1 MRFGV
6 IHVFVWVMRRLGL
19 FDMITEY
26 PYMVTYRLKA
36 TGRKY
41 HYKKVDATHQAE
53 AMRIFEASMPSA
65 TVVSA
70 HALPQNFK

>member
-1 MRFGV
+1 
-6 IHVFVWVMRRLGL
+6 
-19 FDMITEY
+19 MITEY

-70 HALPQNFK
+70 HALPQNYKQVNYGKS

>member
-1 MRFGV
+1 
-6 IHVFVWVMRRLGL
+6 
-19 FDMITEY
+19 MITQY

-70 HALPQNFK
+70 HALPQNYK

>member
-6 IHVFVWVMRRLGL
+6 IHVLEWVMRRQGL

-53 AMRIFEASMPSA
+53 AMKIFETSMPSA

-70 HALPQNFK
+70 HALSQNYK

>member
-1 MRFGV
+1 M
-6 IHVFVWVMRRLGL
+6 
-19 FDMITEY
+19 TTQY

-41 HYKKVDATHQAE
+41 HYKKVDASHQAE

-65 TVVSA
+65 VVVSA
-70 HALPQNFK
+70 HALPQNYK

>member
-1 MRFGV
+1 
-6 IHVFVWVMRRLGL
+6 
-19 FDMITEY
+19 MITEY

-70 HALPQNFK
+70 HALPQNYKQVNYGKSKEVTVGYSIH